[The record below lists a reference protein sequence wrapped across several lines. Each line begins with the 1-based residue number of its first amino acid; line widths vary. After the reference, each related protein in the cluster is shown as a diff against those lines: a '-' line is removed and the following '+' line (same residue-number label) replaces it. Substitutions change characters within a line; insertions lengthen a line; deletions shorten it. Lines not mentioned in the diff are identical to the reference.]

1 MACIE
6 TTAFW
11 GMTIN
16 NYDENDLAMVQNGYP
31 DHMRELIFTFEKGE
45 EGTPHIQAWIKLQ
58 RQQRLAFVK
67 KLFPRGNF
75 TPLKNDAYVFNAK
88 RYAQKLDNTA
98 QSAAIHRF
106 TDPIH
111 TIESVIKRIVVKATE
126 QRCEFEWN
134 ELKSVR
140 LITEREMVLED
151 YRLAK
156 IFVSSTYK
164 QMWDNFGKE
173 MWQNIRHTHTHTHSQ
188 ELLSRE
194 GGITQDARDN
204 SQEDCSQH
212 SQGEDTEG
220 DDFEESDSET
230 DEGLSQS
237 TSSGFD
243 EEDD

>member
-11 GMTIN
+11 GMVIN
-16 NYDENDLAMVQNGYP
+16 NYDETDLAMVQNGYP

-45 EGTPHIQAWIKLQ
+45 QGTPHIQAWIKLQ
-58 RQQRLAFVK
+58 RQQRLSFVK
-67 KLFPRGNF
+67 RLFPRGNF
-75 TPLKNDAYVFNAK
+75 KPLKNDEYVLNAK
-88 RYAQKLDNTA
+88 RYAQKLDTTA

-111 TIESVIKRIVVKATE
+111 TIESVIKRLVLKNIE
-126 QRCEFEWN
+126 ERIEMEWN
-134 ELKSVR
+134 DLKSVR

-151 YRLAK
+151 FRLAK
-156 IFVSSTYK
+156 IFVSSSYK

-173 MWQNIRHTHTHTHSQ
+173 MWQNIRHTHTHTHSD
-188 ELLSRE
+188 EIISVAE
-194 GGITQDARDN
+194 GITEDARAN
-204 SQEDCSQH
+204 SQEDNEE
-212 SQGEDTEG
+212 QGEDTES
-220 DDFEESDSET
+220 DDIEESECST
-230 DEGLSQS
+230 DEGYSQS